1 MDIEI
6 RTPSPDELE
15 SVVEAAD
22 ASWGYHATEE
32 EFEDAR
38 TLAELD
44 RAFVAFDR
52 GRPVGVAAAMSFDL
66 TLPGGATVAAG
77 GLSEVGV
84 VPTHRR
90 RGVLTALMAHHLDDC
105 RDRGEPFSL
114 LVASEG
120 TIYPRFGYGPAT
132 LAMAVEIDRR
142 RAAFAPHAPDP
153 PGGLRLLG
161 PEETALLVPEAYD
174 RYRRAQPGE
183 VSRSEAYWQFWLRD
197 RERWRDGASARFVVA
212 HEAPD
217 GDIGGYVSYRMR
229 AAWPQGLPAFNLD
242 VEELV
247 AADPAVRA
255 ALWRY
260 VLGVDLV
267 GTISVWNVPLDEP
280 LRWLLADPRA
290 LRVTAVRDLLWAN
303 LTDIGAALAA
313 RAYAA
318 SDRLTIEVSDEER
331 RYVLEGGPDGAS
343 CRPAATTTPPDLSLK
358 AADLAIAYLGATTFS
373 TLARAGRVVEY
384 AARALARADA
394 LFSCDPPAHSVTD
407 F

>member
-6 RTPSPDELE
+6 RTPSPHELDA
-15 SVVEAAD
+15 VVEAAD
-22 ASWGYHATEE
+22 ASWGYHATDEE
-32 EFEDAR
+32 REDAR
-38 TLAELD
+38 TLTELD

-52 GRPVGVAAAMSFDL
+52 GRPVGVAAALSFEF
-66 TLPGGATVAAG
+66 TLPGGITVPAG

-84 VPTHRR
+84 LPTHRR
-90 RGVLTALMAHHLDDC
+90 RGLLTALMARHVEDC
-105 RDRGEPFSL
+105 RDRGEPLSI

-120 TIYPRFGYGPAT
+120 TIYPRFGYGPAI
-132 LAMAVEIDRR
+132 LAMAVEIDRG
-142 RAAFAPHAPDP
+142 RAAFAPSAPQP
-153 PGGLRLLG
+153 PGEVRLLG
-161 PEETALLVPEAYD
+161 PEETALLVPEVYD

-183 VSRSEAYWQFWLRD
+183 VSRSDAYWEFWFRD

-229 AAWPQGLPAFNLD
+229 AAWPQGLPAFGLD

-267 GTISVWNVPLDEP
+267 GTVSVGNVPVAEP

-290 LRVTAVRDLLWAN
+290 LRVTAVRDLFWAN
-303 LTDIGAALAA
+303 LTDVGAALAA
-313 RAYAA
+313 RRYAA
-318 SDRLTIEVSDEER
+318 AGRLTVEVPDDER
-331 RYVLEGGPDGAS
+331 RYVLDGGPDGAS
-343 CRPAATTTPPDLSLK
+343 CRPSPTALPDLTVRS
-358 AADLAIAYLGATTFS
+358 ADLGTAYLGATTFA
-373 TLARAGRVVEY
+373 TLAAAGRVV
-384 AARALARADA
+384 AHTPGALATADA
-394 LFSCDPPAHSVTD
+394 LFACDPPAHSVTD